1 VNRRFLIKGLVIGLA
16 VLGAA
21 VLAYCGIVRYVKM
34 KYAEFSE
41 VVPGVLYR
49 CGRMNPEI
57 VEDGVRKYG
66 VRTIVDLRG
75 DESAPKG
82 AESEPDWARRNG
94 LSYFNLRVNTS
105 SGDEMVANFLVIATT
120 PERRPVLVHCHHG
133 RSRTNLCVAMY
144 RMTQQ
149 GWSVEKAFD
158 EMVAF
163 GLFSNEKDSYRK
175 FLRDHEKFDWKKCVT
190 VDPHKPGTVEN
201 LRIR

>member
-1 VNRRFLIKGLVIGLA
+1 MNRRFLIKGLVIGL
-16 VLGAA
+16 VLSGVA

-34 KYAEFSE
+34 RYAEFSE

-66 VRTIVDLRG
+66 VKTIVDLRG
-75 DESAPKG
+75 DESAPDG
-82 AESEPDWARRNG
+82 AESESDWARRNG

-105 SGDEMVANFLVIATT
+105 SGDEMVADFLAIATA
-120 PERRPVLVHCHHG
+120 PECRPVLVHCHHG

-158 EMVAF
+158 EMLAF
-163 GLFSNEKDSYRK
+163 GLFPDERDSFLK
-175 FLRDHEKFDWKKCVT
+175 FLRDHEKFEWKKYVT
-190 VDPHKPGTVEN
+190 VDPLKPGTVEN